1 MTNSFKTLVW
11 VIAEILIIFI
21 IMSMPGNKLPAENSF
36 TYAFKVDKIVHI
48 VLFFILSYTLLLYFK
63 QSDKKYLKN
72 KRIQIIA
79 VILCILYGIFLE
91 FYQKIFVPSRS
102 FDIADMLAD
111 AVGSIFGLLF
121 FYSYAN
127 KNINK

>member
-11 VIAEILIIFI
+11 VIAEILVIFI

-36 TYAFKVDKIVHI
+36 TYALKVDKIVHI
-48 VLFFILSYTLLLYFK
+48 VLFFVLSYTLLLYFK
-63 QSDKKYLKN
+63 KSDKKYLKN
-72 KRIQIIA
+72 KRFQIIA
-79 VILCILYGIFLE
+79 IILCILYGILLE
-91 FYQKIFVPSRS
+91 FYQKLFAPSRS

-111 AVGSIFGLLF
+111 AIGAIFGFLF
-121 FYSYAN
+121 FYSYVN